1 MTAETE
7 GVVLEKTK
15 VTAPELMA
23 MKARGE
29 KICVL
34 TAYDYP
40 TGRLV
45 DESGIDVALVGDS
58 LGRVVLGYDSE
69 LPVTMEDMVRHA
81 AAVARG
87 VRRALVVADMPFM
100 SYQVSDEDAM
110 RNAGR
115 LISEAGV
122 EAVKLE
128 GGRAAGA
135 IRKIVDIG
143 IPVFG
148 HVGLTPQSVHGM
160 GGLKIQGRDQAN
172 AERIKQ
178 EAAVLQD
185 AGVCA
190 IVLEGI
196 PGRLAKEITESLA
209 VPTIGIGAGPSCDGY
224 VLVSHDIL
232 NMYEKLK
239 PSYVKQYAD
248 VWRMTLDAF
257 SAYNN
262 DVKQGRFPVRKQGA
276 EKS

>member
-1 MTAETE
+1 M
-7 GVVLEKTK
+7 
-15 VTAPELMA
+15 
-23 MKARGE
+23 
-29 KICVL
+29 

-69 LPVTMEDMVRHA
+69 LPVTMGDMVRHA

-148 HVGLTPQSVHGM
+148 HVGLTPQSVTAC
-160 GGLKIQGRDQAN
+160 GLKIQGRDQAN

-178 EAAVLQD
+178 EGSGF
-185 AGVCA
+185 AGRGGVRDSF
-190 IVLEGI
+190 EGI
-196 PGRLAKEITESLA
+196 PGRLAERDHRK
-209 VPTIGIGAGPSCDGY
+209 PGGADYRHWRGPQ
-224 VLVSHDIL
+224 L
-232 NMYEKLK
+232 
-239 PSYVKQYAD
+239 
-248 VWRMTLDAF
+248 
-257 SAYNN
+257 
-262 DVKQGRFPVRKQGA
+262 
-276 EKS
+276 